1 MIKLGVNTV
10 LYRDFPLRT
19 ALENLKKIGYDG
31 FEISAIEG
39 MCEHLV
45 LKNWREQKNEI
56 LELCDEFQ
64 LSLLAAEV
72 AAPDPERLR
81 LAFEAAASIGI
92 PVVNIGPGGKAD
104 DEEEMLACIKN
115 MNYLAE
121 MAESYGVTL
130 CVKAHVGCS
139 VYSTPTTLRLI
150 ENVKSGYFG
159 IDMDPS
165 HIYRCGEEPEEALAA
180 VIKYMKH
187 IHIRD
192 CVGRGPSPGTPF
204 QQICGAGDI
213 NLHGYFE
220 ELVKAGYGGACD
232 FEACNLEVIGGPL
245 PLEDANIIAAS
256 SYGYM
261 NAVLK
266 RLAAR

>member
-10 LYRDFPLRT
+10 LYKEFSLRT
-19 ALENLKKIGYDG
+19 AAENLKKIGYDG

-39 MCEHLV
+39 MCEHLD

-56 LELCDEFQ
+56 LEICDEFQ
-64 LSLLAAEV
+64 LPLTAIEV
-72 AAPDPERLR
+72 AMPDPERLR
-81 LAFEAAASIGI
+81 PAYEAAAALGI
-92 PVVNIGPGGKAD
+92 PVVNIGPGGVAD
-104 DEEEMLACIKN
+104 DDEEMLACIRRTN
-115 MNYLAE
+115 ELAD

-130 CVKAHVGCS
+130 CMKAHVGCS
-139 VYSTPTTLRLI
+139 VYSTPTTLRLV
-150 ENVKSGYFG
+150 ENVKSKYFG

-165 HIYRCGEEPEEALAA
+165 HIYRCGEAPKEALAS
-180 VIKYMKH
+180 VVQYIKH
-187 IHIRD
+187 VHIRD

-204 QQICGAGDI
+204 EQICGAGDI
-213 NLHGYFE
+213 NLYGYFD

-245 PLEDANIIAAS
+245 PLADANIIAAS

-266 RLAAR
+266 RLSAR